1 MSEAFSG
8 HRGYGSPDATRDDQ
22 ERLANLKRAIDTIER
37 RVAGATP
44 PPSVPQPPY
53 ASAPTGSSG
62 PSLADLQSQIN
73 RLSGQIPSAPPPA
86 PAPQGGSN
94 MQAAIAEIA
103 ARQSMLNAPKAP
115 SPAAPAATAPQADEA
130 TYKGIEAIGRH
141 LGDLKRELA
150 GLKQKVM
157 QPEPIRVP
165 QAEIDR
171 IAQAIG
177 NLRQTDS
184 FDEEAFQRLTGE
196 IEALRA
202 VVTQDVKHT
211 VRSELAGTKEIE
223 EQRLISVN
231 KRLEELSK
239 GLDVIG
245 RHTLSNDV
253 SPQVD
258 NLANQLDA
266 MRSTIDELPQKLAV
280 DRLEQRLGEVA
291 EKLEYT
297 MLAVA
302 ESIPSP
308 DQAAVGPE
316 NIETIERRLD
326 EISRALV
333 AVSNA
338 GSQAPEIDL
347 SSIERVEA
355 RMADLARGLDVVIND
370 TSRSTAAPELDQLS
384 SRIDGLSEQ
393 ISSFSGS
400 QAPEIDLSSVERV
413 EAHMADLA
421 RGMDAILKDT
431 ERSSATPEF
440 GQLNDRIATLSDQIA
455 AFETQAKSGDLG
467 AAPAMMAASD
477 ISIIEEQLRK
487 LNDRFEHTA
496 GEAQT
501 GNLEQQI
508 ERLHVRIEE
517 AANVNSTAAQ
527 MSNLEAQIGQI
538 LRQINRQEPGQIA
551 VDLAPMEE
559 RLGQIENYI
568 VNAQSFS
575 LEAAQQAAQ
584 QAVAMMGP
592 QSEQGLIVSA
602 LSEDLKALQNIAEHG
617 SARNAESVLA
627 VQETLAQV
635 VDRLASIEGSIDEG
649 LPAQNIAAPMQAAQS
664 APVAQPTQ
672 PPHRLEEVMH
682 EQAAPVQPAMNAAG
696 YAPANDADLYGA
708 AGSVTAPPLDPAAHM
723 EASMPPA
730 AGYEDNTPLEPGSQI
745 PNLDQLVQNT
755 NAEIDQRQQ
764 AVHAAS
770 ITPPTR
776 NSQASVVEA
785 ARRAVK
791 HAENEIAAAQE
802 SEAKAAKPAGDGL
815 KGKLQ
820 GLTSGSGFDLQKF
833 RKPLVLAAAAVLLA
847 IIGFK
852 GYQMLTPGKV
862 EPKQIEASTG
872 AGQTQPAL
880 GQEEFSGNA
889 TLSESTVLGENSQ
902 FAEESV
908 TVREITDDGALQPEL
923 VTEEQPETIQDAME
937 KVAEADATDQ
947 TLVPSGEVVAADA
960 AAPERV
966 EVAKADERLEE
977 NTPPTVVAPATFDVP
992 ENAGTAA
999 LVAAAESGDPKALF
1013 QLGMRYSEGNGV
1025 KRDMAAS
1032 AEWFSRAAELGF
1044 APAQYS
1050 IGSLHEKGIGVE
1062 RDVDRAAGFYEQAAM
1077 QGNARAMHNLA
1088 VIAATGNPSGASPD
1102 MDKAVKWFTDA
1113 ANFGIK
1119 DSQFNLGILYGQGLG
1134 VPQNLSESYK
1144 WFALAAK
1151 TGDSDAASKR
1161 DEVANAMDPD
1171 DLALARKEVAG
1182 WQVQKL
1188 DESAN
1193 RFEAPEEWR
1202 GSAAKKAP
1210 ASAALTQEQLVQK
1223 AQAMLNE
1230 RGFDVGT
1237 PDGLIGP
1244 QTRQAIS
1251 EFQRSAGIPV
1261 TGKVDKNLLKA
1272 LDIQV

>member
-8 HRGYGSPDATRDDQ
+8 HRGYGASDATRDDQ
-22 ERLANLKRAIDTIER
+22 ERLANLKRAIDSIER
-37 RVAGATP
+37 RVADATP
-44 PPSVPQPPY
+44 QPSVPQPPY
-53 ASAPTGSSG
+53 ASSSAG
-62 PSLADLQSQIN
+62 PAAPSLADLQIQIN
-73 RLSGQIPSAPPPA
+73 RLSGQIPSAAPAA
-86 PAPQGGSN
+86 PAPQAGSN

-103 ARQSMLNAPKAP
+103 ARQSMLNAPKVP
-115 SPAAPAATAPQADEA
+115 PVAAPAPVAAAPQTDAA

-171 IAQAIG
+171 IAQAID
-177 NLRQTDS
+177 NLRQADS
-184 FDEEAFQRLTGE
+184 FDETAFQRLVGE

-211 VRSELAGTKEIE
+211 VRTELAGTKEIE

-245 RHTLSNDV
+245 RHTVSNDV
-253 SPQVD
+253 APQVD
-258 NLANQLDA
+258 NLATQLDA

-338 GSQAPEIDL
+338 GAKAPDIDL
-347 SSIERVEA
+347 SAVERVEA
-355 RMADLARGLDVVIND
+355 RMADLARSMDVIIND
-370 TSRSTAAPELDQLS
+370 TSRPAAS
-384 SRIDGLSEQ
+384 
-393 ISSFSGS
+393 
-400 QAPEIDLSSVERV
+400 
-413 EAHMADLA
+413 
-421 RGMDAILKDT
+421 
-431 ERSSATPEF
+431 PEF
-440 GQLNDRIATLSDQIA
+440 DQLNDRIATLSDQIA
-455 AFETQAKSGDLG
+455 SFETQAKSGEFG
-467 AAPAMMAASD
+467 TASAMMGASD

-487 LNDRFEHTA
+487 LNDRFENSA
-496 GEAQT
+496 GEVQG

-508 ERLHVRIEE
+508 ERLHSRIEE

-538 LRQINRQEPGQIA
+538 LRQMNREDPAQVAI
-551 VDLAPMEE
+551 DLAPMEA

-568 VNAQSFS
+568 VNAQNFS

-635 VDRLASIEGSIDEG
+635 VDRLASIEGTIDDG
-649 LPAQNIAAPMQAAQS
+649 LPLQSSVDATQSANVRQPAAPAAQPAQAA
-664 APVAQPTQ
+664 
-672 PPHRLEEVMH
+672 HRLEEV
-682 EQAAPVQPAMNAAG
+682 APAEPAQIQPAMNAGG
-696 YAPANDADLYGA
+696 YASAVDADLYGA

-723 EASMPPA
+723 EAAMPPA
-730 AGYEDNTPLEPGSQI
+730 AGYEDNTPLEPGSQA
-745 PNLDQLVQNT
+745 PDLDLLVQNT
-755 NAEIDQRQQ
+755 SAEIDQRQQ
-764 AVHAAS
+764 AAHAAS
-770 ITPPTR
+770 IVPPTR

-791 HAENEIAAAQE
+791 HAESEIAAAQE
-802 SEAKAAKPAGDGL
+802 SDAKATKPAGEGL
-815 KGKLQ
+815 MAKLQ
-820 GLTSGSGFDLQKF
+820 ALTSGNGIDLQKM
-833 RKPLVLAAAAVLLA
+833 RKPVVLAAAAVLLA

-852 GYQMLTPGKV
+852 GYQMITPSKV
-862 EPKQIEASTG
+862 EPKQIEASVGTG
-872 AGQTQPAL
+872 EAGLGSDEVVLSEDSNPA
-880 GQEEFSGNA
+880 
-889 TLSESTVLGENSQ
+889 ESTVAGESS
-902 FAEESV
+902 EIVGESA
-908 TVREITDDGALQPEL
+908 TIREIPDNGTLQSE
-923 VTEEQPETIQDAME
+923 VVSEQEPETIQDAMQN
-937 KVAEADATDQ
+937 VAEADAADTAL
-947 TLVPSGEVVAADA
+947 TPSQEVVTADSA
-960 AAPERV
+960 TLTQPEALKV
-966 EVAKADERLEE
+966 DERLQE
-977 NTPPTVVAPATFDVP
+977 NSPAAVTAAATFEVP
-992 ENAGTAA
+992 ENAGSAA
-999 LVAAAESGDPKALF
+999 LIAAAESGEPTALF

-1025 KRDMAAS
+1025 KRDMATS
-1032 AEWFSRAAELGF
+1032 AKWFGHAAELGF

-1050 IGSLHEKGIGVE
+1050 IGSLYEKGIGVE
-1062 RDVDRAAGFYEQAAM
+1062 RDVDKAAEFYEQAAI

-1088 VIAATGNPSGASPD
+1088 VIAATGDPAGASPD
-1102 MDKAVKWFTDA
+1102 MDRAVKWFTDA
-1113 ANFGIK
+1113 ANLGIK

-1134 VPQNLSESYK
+1134 VPQDLSESYK

-1151 TGDSDAASKR
+1151 TGDSDAAGKR

-1171 DLALARKEVAG
+1171 DLALARKEVAA
-1182 WQVQKL
+1182 WKVQKL
-1188 DESAN
+1188 NETAN
-1193 RFEAPEEWR
+1193 RFEVPEEWR
-1202 GSAAKKAP
+1202 GRATKKAP
-1210 ASAALTQEQLVQK
+1210 ATAALTKEQLVQK

-1230 RGFDVGT
+1230 RGFNVGT
-1237 PDGLIGP
+1237 PDGLMGP

-1251 EFQRSAGIPV
+1251 DFQRSAGIPV
-1261 TGKVDKNLLKA
+1261 TGEVDKGLLKA